1 MKTMQMHALWLMV
14 AGLMLIPLQTFGQT
28 SIAVIS
34 DPHVISQDMAVNS
47 EAWETTVNNSRKLLD
62 YSKEVFDVLMTK
74 FTSEKP
80 DVLLISG
87 DLTEDGGEAS
97 HNYVAAELAKLEAAG
112 VKVYVV
118 PGNHDIGT
126 HLSANDFAEK
136 YRAFGYDDEES
147 VLDANSL
154 SYACEPVPGLILIGI
169 DSHNGTLAEGTL
181 SWVCTQAENARQA
194 GKQVIAMMHH
204 PLFPHIS
211 KAEMFIDTYAI
222 ADYEN
227 VRNSL
232 ANAGI
237 KVILTGHFHV
247 TDNAKDWN
255 EEDETAEIYDLNTGS
270 TISYPCDYRLLTL
283 NMDGDEPGVTVK
295 RYSIEEVPSNPDFR
309 TMAKTRLAAS
319 SKALALSYISK
330 NSLAAIMT
338 EDQKDK
344 LATLAAS
351 LFVVHAEG
359 DEQNSSDAAA
369 LKTTFEGY
377 MGNMFYKAAITAFG
391 FGDMFYGVVEN
402 TSNYGTEHAYQCA
415 DGDLSIS
422 LPDLRASVTLAA
434 DGWASFCSARDLTL
448 PEDGLKGYIVTAVS
462 PTSAM
467 LQEVTQVPANT
478 GVLLQGAGGATYRLA
493 NATEALDA
501 LADNLLLPALEET
514 EAPANA
520 FVLACKN
527 DVTGFYP
534 VRQGIAIPAQK
545 AYLVVGGS
553 SARMLSMSNDNT
565 TGIVALPEKDAS
577 AAVYTLQGVRVV
589 RPQKG
594 LNIKNGKLIMVK

>member
-1 MKTMQMHALWLMV
+1 MRKKMLILALWLM
-14 AGLMLIPLQTFGQT
+14 ATGLALTPLQTFGQT
-28 SIAVIS
+28 RIAVIS
-34 DPHVISQDMAVNS
+34 DPHVISKEMAVNS
-47 EAWETTVNNSRKLLD
+47 ENWETTVNSSRKLLD
-62 YSKEVFDVLMTK
+62 YSKEVFDVLMAK

-80 DVLLISG
+80 DILLISG

-97 HNYVAAELAKLEAAG
+97 HHYVAAELAKLEAAG
-112 VKVYVV
+112 VKVYVI
-118 PGNHDIGT
+118 PGNHDIGMYQ
-126 HLSANDFAEK
+126 SESEFAQT
-136 YRAFGYDDEES
+136 YRDFGYDEET
-147 VLDANSL
+147 VDANSL

-169 DSHNGTLAEGTL
+169 DSHSGALSENTLN
-181 SWVCTQAENARQA
+181 WVCAEAERARQA
-194 GKQVIAMMHH
+194 GKQVLAMMHH
-204 PLFPHIS
+204 PLFPHI
-211 KAEMFIDTYAI
+211 KGAEMFSETYAI
-222 ADYEN
+222 DGYEN
-227 VRNSL
+227 VRNRL
-232 ANAGI
+232 TDAGV

-255 EEDETAEIYDLNTGS
+255 ADKTAEIYDLNTGCP
-270 TISYPCDYRLLTL
+270 ISYPCDYRMLTL
-283 NMDGDEPGVTVK
+283 TLSGDEPGVTVK

-415 DGDLSIS
+415 DDELSIS

-434 DGWASFCSARDLTL
+434 DGWASFSSARNLTL
-448 PEDGLKGYIVTAVS
+448 PEDGLKAYIVTAVS
-462 PTSAM
+462 PTSAT

-478 GVLLQGAGGATYRLA
+478 GILLQGAGGATYRLA
-493 NATEALDA
+493 NAAEALDA

-520 FVLACKN
+520 FVLACRN
-527 DVTGFYP
+527 EVTGFYP
-534 VRQGIAIPAQK
+534 VQQGIAIPAQK

-565 TGIVALPEKDAS
+565 TGIVALPEEDAS
-577 AAVYTLQGVRVV
+577 AFYTLQGVRIV

-594 LNIKNGKLIMVK
+594 INIKNGKLIMVK